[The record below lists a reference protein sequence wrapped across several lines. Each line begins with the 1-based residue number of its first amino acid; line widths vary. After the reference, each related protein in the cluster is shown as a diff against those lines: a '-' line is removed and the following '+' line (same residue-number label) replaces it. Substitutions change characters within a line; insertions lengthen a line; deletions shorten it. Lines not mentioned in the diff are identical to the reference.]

1 MEVQDQGAC
10 IVKVWWKLSSELQTI
25 VFFLCS
31 HIEEQDCELCES
43 YLFYEQ

>member
-31 HIEEQDCELCES
+31 HIEEKAREFCEFS
-43 YLFYEQ
+43 FFYEH